1 MSIRSARAST
11 GDKLGSGS
19 HHRKKLAVEMKT
31 LWVNRESGVQYQ
43 PSTLSD
49 ALPGRVSAKSAHT
62 RGRAHVWGTN
72 FITVIAS
79 NAKCLQSR
87 LQIFGWRTLQSLVA
101 LHLRQPTWPRWIAH
115 KHLDPLE
122 FFVQKARVVRAA
134 VNSRNLN
141 FKTLY
146 LIFWYLPKSLLG
158 AT

>member
-1 MSIRSARAST
+1 MLCLQQRGSVSIRSARASA

-19 HHRKKLAVEMKT
+19 HYRKKLAVEMKT

-87 LQIFGWRTLQSLVA
+87 LQIFGWRTLQSLVL
-101 LHLRQPTWPRWIAH
+101 LHFICDSFMLTQTLCLLQSAISWPQGLSVLQASIMC
-115 KHLDPLE
+115 L
-122 FFVQKARVVRAA
+122 
-134 VNSRNLN
+134 
-141 FKTLY
+141 
-146 LIFWYLPKSLLG
+146 
-158 AT
+158 